1 MKKKVLI
8 FYSKTGS
15 GHLRAAEAIKEEI
28 EAQKRSVEVIL
39 HEGMER
45 GRFGIPTKASAL
57 YGHLSNKLQPV
68 YNFLYVMTNNKFGTH
83 ALRLLVKKGLGRNL
97 KKVIEETKPDLIIS
111 VHALL
116 SRSTVKKTDHPAPFI
131 TVVTDLGLPH
141 RIWFDDKSEM
151 IITPTKSIAEAAR
164 RLAKNTHNVEAIDYP
179 LKKQFSQKNLERKF
193 NNTILVLGGG
203 EGAGDIKKQTE
214 VLLRESE
221 RNLVVVC
228 GKNQR
233 LYKKLSG
240 IDNPRLKVFGFVN
253 NLPELYKQSDIVIT
267 KAGPGTIVEAA
278 TLKKPLIIT
287 SWVGIQERD
296 NVEFVTEN
304 NLGIYEPEIE
314 NLGQA
319 VEKIYQ
325 NYDNFNRGQNFFQ
338 NGSKKIVDY
347 IFKEFSSLMGA

>member
-1 MKKKVLI
+1 MKKVLI

-15 GHLRAAEAIKEEI
+15 GHLRAAEALKEAI
-28 EAQKRSVEVIL
+28 EAQKSDAEVIL
-39 HEGMER
+39 HEGMEK

-68 YNFLYVMTNNKFGTH
+68 YNFLYVMTNNKLGTR
-83 ALRLLVKKGLGRNL
+83 ALRFLVKKGLGRNL

-116 SRSTVKKTDHPAPFI
+116 SRSTVKKTTHSVPFI

-141 RIWFDDKSEM
+141 RIWFDEEAEM
-151 IITPTKSIAEAAR
+151 IITPTRSIAEAAR
-164 RLAKNTHNVEAIDYP
+164 RLAKNTRKVEAIDYP
-179 LKKQFSQKNLERKF
+179 LKKQFTQRHLGRKF

-214 VLLRESE
+214 VLLRDSN
-221 RNLVVVC
+221 RMLVVVC
-228 GKNQR
+228 GKNKR

-240 IDNPRLKVFGFVN
+240 IDNPRLKVFGFVD
-253 NLPELYKQSDIVIT
+253 NLPELYNRSDIVIT

-304 NLGIYEPEIE
+304 NLGIYEPKIE
-314 NLGQA
+314 NLGRA

-325 NYDNFNRGQNFFQ
+325 NYDYYNRGQSFFQ
-338 NGSKKIVDY
+338 NGSKKIVEY
-347 IFKEFSSLMGA
+347 ILKEYD